1 MTNNSTNKFTLSISV
16 KPYVKRYLEINYGSP
31 LDLASNPASHE
42 KFTYLLKNPNSYQDC
57 KISNY
62 VSYYT
67 ETVDVMISEHDFY
80 RYGWELTKTNTVA
93 FNVYFERQVKMFMRL
108 IVGTQIGL
116 GMSIN
121 KSITYFQKKFSFP
134 EDVWPYDS
142 IYKDFYRNGYSEIVD
157 FDNEIFNK
165 FHKIIMRNLS
175 DFRTLSKHAIQYYEN
190 NPKTQ

>member
-1 MTNNSTNKFTLSISV
+1 
-16 KPYVKRYLEINYGSP
+16 
-31 LDLASNPASHE
+31 
-42 KFTYLLKNPNSYQDC
+42 
-57 KISNY
+57 
-62 VSYYT
+62 
-67 ETVDVMISEHDFY
+67 
-80 RYGWELTKTNTVA
+80 
-93 FNVYFERQVKMFMRL
+93 MRL

-175 DFRTLSKHAIQYYEN
+175 DFRTLSKQAIQYYEN